1 LPVYHSFKTIFVRV
15 PKTASTSA
23 CDKLYSLESFARY
36 FSPQGDTP
44 RPKLILPGEKHE
56 GILEIK
62 ENMSNNMFDDY
73 YKVAFVRNP
82 WDWLVSYYFYYKKL
96 SSTTTGGYTGTRKL
110 FTLSDGAIKINKI
123 ASDALGEKAVEIKDK
138 ENISFKE
145 FLMVVES
152 ESKNYEK
159 GVKLNQLAYPYQ
171 PQYKY
176 LVDKDDDIVVNF
188 VGKYENLEN
197 DWKYLCERLKLVAN
211 RRTNLALSRLNQSEH
226 RDYRLYYD
234 ESDAEMV
241 YNVYKKDIGLFD
253 YSF

>member
-1 LPVYHSFKTIFVRV
+1 M
-15 PKTASTSA
+15 
-23 CDKLYSLESFARY
+23 CDKLYSLDSFARY
-36 FSPQGDTP
+36 FSPQNTKTSP
-44 RPKLILPGEKHE
+44 ELVLPTEKHE
-56 GILEIK
+56 GILDIK
-62 ENMSNNMFDDY
+62 ENVSNNLFDDY
-73 YKVAFVRNP
+73 YKAAFVRNP

-96 SSTTTGGYTGTRKL
+96 SSITTGGYTGTRKL

-123 ASDALGEKAVEIKDK
+123 ASDALAAKAVEIKDE

-159 GVKLNQLAYPYQ
+159 GVKLSQLAHPYQ

-197 DWKYLCERLKLVAN
+197 DWKYLCERLKLVGN
-211 RRTNLALSRLNQSEH
+211 RRTNLILGCLNQSEH
-226 RDYRLYYD
+226 RDYRMYYD

-241 YNVYKKDIGLFD
+241 YNIYRKDIGLFD
-253 YSF
+253 YRF